1 MGSRIRQAHGPCH
14 VYNLTLPAVGTG
26 STANIEI
33 GPKLHMLG
41 PLVLNGVGG
50 QINGID
56 IVTVHNG
63 GSPKRAMELMEE
75 LTQPTR
81 LHNSICDNAI
91 LDLCTGSRDCR
102 LTLGRPRNQIITQ
115 KYTVSRSGMV
125 SIGTTGPISISV
137 HSEISS
143 RGAKKVKTEVQGTLN
158 VAQNA
163 LSWRRGVALSDH
175 AYENRPAEL
184 RRRDQDA

>member
-1 MGSRIRQAHGPCH
+1 
-14 VYNLTLPAVGTG
+14 
-26 STANIEI
+26 
-33 GPKLHMLG
+33 MLG

-50 QINGID
+50 QINGTD

-63 GSPKRAMELMEE
+63 GSPKRAMDLMEE

-81 LHNSICDNAI
+81 LHNSICDSAI
-91 LDLCTGSRDCR
+91 LGLCTGSRDCR
-102 LTLGRPRNQIITQ
+102 LTLGRPGNQIITQ
-115 KYTVSRSGMV
+115 KYTVARSGTA

-143 RGAKKVKTEVQGTLN
+143 RGAKKVKPKVQGTLN

-163 LSWRRGVALSDH
+163 LHGGEVWLSRIMHIKTDLLNGVGEIRAREGEVLKH
-175 AYENRPAEL
+175 ASNAVKMCRISH
-184 RRRDQDA
+184 